1 MSNTIACHACAAETL
16 EALPTEHA
24 FRAISS
30 DIQVVDGDIQLAV
43 CSSCGLVQKRV
54 EPEWQSA
61 VDAIYRDYSI
71 NHQSGGADPYIF
83 NSLYGAGPRAD
94 ILMRHLQAA
103 YALPAIGRMLDIGCG
118 NGNILRGFARNFPNW
133 KLSGIDSSGRWRESI
148 MGIPGVE
155 NFEADLT
162 SLGEQKFDAIVM
174 SHVLEHIPNPAAYLR
189 GLHRYLSPGGAL
201 FIAVPDIRQNPID
214 LFVLDHCTHFDET
227 TLWQT
232 LSAGGFGV
240 RNLRADILG
249 KELVAISQV
258 GAATA
263 SRPAPYAMPALQMGR
278 EYLSLCG
285 DLMALAKQMRE
296 RHPQFA
302 IMGTSTAAA
311 WVAAGLDMQVD
322 CYVDEDPQRAGK
334 QAFGKPI
341 HALANVPAGTCVFI
355 PMASTTAEQIVARAN
370 RPDLEFAYLDSND
383 VSRAALRA

>member
-1 MSNTIACHACAAETL
+1 MTESMTCHACAAKAL
-16 EALPTEHA
+16 QPLPTDGA

-30 DIQVVDGDIQLAV
+30 DIQVVEGAIQLAV
-43 CSSCGLVQKRV
+43 CGSCGLVQKLTV
-54 EPEWQSA
+54 PEWQAA
-61 VDAIYRDYSI
+61 VNAIYRDYSI

-94 ILMRHLQAA
+94 ILMRHLQSA
-103 YALPAIGRMLDIGCG
+103 YALPSAGRMLDIGCG
-118 NGNILRGFARNFPNW
+118 NGNILRGFARNFPHW
-133 KLSGIDSSGRWRESI
+133 KLSGIDSSGRWRDVI
-148 MGIPGVE
+148 MSIPGVE
-155 NFEADLT
+155 NFEADLL

-174 SHVLEHIPNPAAYLR
+174 SHVLEHIPDPAAYLR
-189 GLHRYLSPGGAL
+189 GLHRYLTPNGAL
-201 FIAVPDIRQNPID
+201 FVAVPDIRQNPID
-214 LFVLDHCTHFDET
+214 LFVLDHCTHFDEV
-227 TLWQT
+227 TLWQS

-249 KELVAISQV
+249 KEIVAISQV

-263 SRPAPYAMPALQMGR
+263 KAPQPYAMSALQMGR
-278 EYLSLCG
+278 EYLALCS

-311 WVAAGLDMQVD
+311 WVAAGLAMQVD

-355 PMASTTAEQIVARAN
+355 PMASATARQIVARAK

-383 VSRAALRA
+383 VSRAALRI